1 MTGAATA
8 AAAAATQRLATQ
20 RLATQRP
27 SGKRIVFDFAGVL
40 FQWQPLALLQ
50 QLLPAQATDEASAA
64 HWAAQIFQ
72 AYGGD
77 WAEFDRGT
85 VEPEALVDRIARR
98 TGLAAQAVRAVV
110 DGVPLALQPVPAT
123 VDLFE
128 RLRAAGP
135 PLFYLSNM
143 PASYADHLE
152 RHHPF
157 LAGFAD
163 GVISARVQLIK
174 PEPAIFELAAQ
185 RFGVAPDELVFLDD
199 VAVNVAAARA
209 AGWHAL
215 QFIDAAQAEAELR
228 TEGWWPAS
236 ACAGLTARGESTHL

>member
-1 MTGAATA
+1 MGGRHGEPAT
-8 AAAAATQRLATQ
+8 ATQRLVTQ
-20 RLATQRP
+20 RLETQQP
-27 SGKRIVFDFAGVL
+27 TGKRIVFDFAGVL

-50 QLLPAQATDEASAA
+50 RLLPAQATDEASAA

-85 VEPEALVDRIARR
+85 VEPEALVDRISRR
-98 TGLAAQAVRAVV
+98 TGLAADAVRAVV
-110 DGVPLALQPVPAT
+110 DAVPLALQPVPAT

-152 RHHPF
+152 CSHPF

-163 GVISARVQLIK
+163 GVISARVQLSK
-174 PEPAIFELAAQ
+174 PDRAVFVLAAQ
-185 RFGVAPDELVFLDD
+185 RFGVAPADLVFLDD
-199 VAVNVAAARA
+199 MAVNVDAARA
-209 AGWHAL
+209 AGWQAL
-215 QFIDAAQAEAELR
+215 LFIDAAQAEAELR
-228 TEGWWPAS
+228 AAGWWPA
-236 ACAGLTARGESTHL
+236 AG